1 MSNLEATVICIDNS
15 EWMRNGDFSPS
26 RFESQQDACVSICGT
41 KVRQHPENTVALI
54 SCAGKNVDVCA
65 PLTQD
70 PGKVI
75 AAFHKVKICGESNF
89 VNSIRVAQLVLRHR
103 QKTGKTQEQRIILFV
118 GSPVTSEKQELEDLG
133 RQLRKF
139 SIAIDIISFG
149 DPNVQL
155 NEEKLDALYKAA
167 NNKDQTGKDNSHLVP
182 IPSGNLTDVLS
193 QLTGVQPGSVAS
205 MELDPELAWALQL
218 STQTYEQE
226 NKPPA
231 ERSTQTDVVMQ
242 DTTNEDDPE
251 LMEAIRMSLMADQPP
266 ATEPS
271 NQITDEDE
279 LLRAIELSQQPQVSS
294 QVTEK
299 PVSDEKPAAEVKKVV
314 SPEKPETTTTSQE
327 TTQETS
333 PMDLDFSDLDPSV
346 LESIVFNLP
355 NVDKNDP
362 EVQQFLKNFK
372 DDKDKDKEKK

>member
-1 MSNLEATVICIDNS
+1 
-15 EWMRNGDFSPS
+15 
-26 RFESQQDACVSICGT
+26 
-41 KVRQHPENTVALI
+41 VALI

-75 AAFHKVKICGESNF
+75 AAFHKVKISGESNF

-118 GSPVTSEKQELEDLG
+118 GSPVTADIKELEDLG

-149 DPNVQL
+149 EPNVQL

-231 ERSTQTDVVMQ
+231 EKSTQTQTQPQTDVVMQ
-242 DTTNEDDPE
+242 DTTNEEDPE
-251 LMEAIRMSLMADQPP
+251 LLEAIRMSLMANQPP
-266 ATEPS
+266 AAEPNPNQTTE
-271 NQITDEDE
+271 DDD
-279 LLRAIELSQQPQVSS
+279 LLRAIELSQQVQVPS
-294 QVTEK
+294 QVAEK
-299 PVSDEKPAAEVKKVV
+299 PSEKPATEAKTEV
-314 SPEKPETTTTSQE
+314 SPEKTESTTSQS
-327 TTQETS
+327 TAQETS
-333 PMDLDFSDLDPSV
+333 PMELDFSDLDPSV

-362 EVQQFLKNFK
+362 EIQQFLKNFK

>member
-1 MSNLEATVICIDNS
+1 
-15 EWMRNGDFSPS
+15 
-26 RFESQQDACVSICGT
+26 
-41 KVRQHPENTVALI
+41 VALI

-75 AAFHKVKICGESNF
+75 AAFHKVKISGESNF

-118 GSPVTSEKQELEDLG
+118 GSPVTAEKQELEDLG

-149 DPNVQL
+149 EPNVQL
-155 NEEKLDALYKAA
+155 NEDKLDALYKAA
-167 NNKDQTGKDNSHLVP
+167 NNKDQAGKDNSHLVP
-182 IPSGNLTDVLS
+182 IPNGNLTDVLS

-226 NKPPA
+226 NKPPG
-231 ERSTQTDVVMQ
+231 ERTSSTTQTDVVMQ
-242 DTTNEDDPE
+242 DTQNEEDPE
-251 LMEAIRMSLMADQPP
+251 LLEAIRMSLMADQPP
-266 ATEPS
+266 AAVPQS
-271 NQITDEDE
+271 NPPTNDDDE
-279 LLRAIELSQQPQVSS
+279 LLRAIQLSQQSHAP
-294 QVTEK
+294 EK
-299 PVSDEKPAAEVKKVV
+299 PDEKPAASEPKTEAT
-314 SPEKPETTTTSQE
+314 PEKKPESTAPS

-333 PMDLDFSDLDPSV
+333 PMNLDFSDLDPSI